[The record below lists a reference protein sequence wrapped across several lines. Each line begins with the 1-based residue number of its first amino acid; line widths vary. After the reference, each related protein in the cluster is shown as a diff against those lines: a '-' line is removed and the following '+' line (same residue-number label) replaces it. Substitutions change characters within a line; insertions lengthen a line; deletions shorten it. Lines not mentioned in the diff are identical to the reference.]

1 MMNDDDIVRR
11 VADSLGVTDSEARR
25 VVGDVVDYYREPL
38 DMYVKRRHEECQRKG
53 MPNAQTYALI
63 AAETAERIVSAPV
76 LTERQVRRIIYG

>member
-1 MMNDDDIVRR
+1 MSDDDIVRR

-38 DMYVKRRHEECQRKG
+38 EGYVKRRHEECKRKG
-53 MPNAQTYALI
+53 MPNAQVYAVI
-63 AAETAERIVSAPV
+63 AAETADRVVAAPV